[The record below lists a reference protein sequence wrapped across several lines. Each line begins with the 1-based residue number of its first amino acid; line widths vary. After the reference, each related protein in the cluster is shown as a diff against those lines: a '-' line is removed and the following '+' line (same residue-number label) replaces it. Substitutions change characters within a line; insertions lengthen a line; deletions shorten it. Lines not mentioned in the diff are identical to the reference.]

1 MEKYME
7 EYLVWRFTDKLK
19 QSYRQYCM
27 QWINGVTSDQL
38 AYFILERERLIK
50 NGIYKVQS

>member
-1 MEKYME
+1 MDKYMV

-27 QWINGVTSDQL
+27 QWINNVTTDQL
-38 AYFILERERLIK
+38 QYFKLERERLIK
-50 NGIYKVQS
+50 MGIYHD